1 MTQWDKQEFCSVA
14 NAITTTNNNNQNT
27 SKLPVIAIVGDSLSY
42 EHYTSLTQMLGLPSP
57 KDGANGEQLRA
68 RRQRRDIVKSACNWT
83 LIYRRSDYLEF
94 VPTVLEA
101 HKPNIL
107 ILNRGAHYV
116 RDRRLMSELD
126 NTIKVLQDWQRNC
139 THQSQTCWLFFRTTV
154 PGHPQCNSKNYT
166 MPSNDIQE
174 MEALI
179 ANRSKYAPG
188 KEQKFHWWDM
198 KHQNQLMLDA
208 FSKSGLTYQVI
219 DAYDINIL
227 RPNQH
232 TDCLHSC
239 YPGKM
244 DAYSQLL
251 LHFLKQNIL
260 SPPPNLLAP
269 L

>member
-14 NAITTTNNNNQNT
+14 NAIMTTNNNNQNT

-42 EHYTSLTQMLGLPSP
+42 EHYTSLTQMLRLPSP

-139 THQSQTCWLFFRTTV
+139 THQS
-154 PGHPQCNSKNYT
+154 
-166 MPSNDIQE
+166 
-174 MEALI
+174 
-179 ANRSKYAPG
+179 
-188 KEQKFHWWDM
+188 
-198 KHQNQLMLDA
+198 
-208 FSKSGLTYQVI
+208 
-219 DAYDINIL
+219 
-227 RPNQH
+227 
-232 TDCLHSC
+232 
-239 YPGKM
+239 
-244 DAYSQLL
+244 
-251 LHFLKQNIL
+251 
-260 SPPPNLLAP
+260 
-269 L
+269 